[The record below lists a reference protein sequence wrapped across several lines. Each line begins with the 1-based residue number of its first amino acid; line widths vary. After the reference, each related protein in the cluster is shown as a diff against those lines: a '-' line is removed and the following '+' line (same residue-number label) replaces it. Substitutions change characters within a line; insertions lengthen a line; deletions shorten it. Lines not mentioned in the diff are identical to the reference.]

1 MPESKRAVGAAAPG
15 ALRSARS
22 QREERELFE
31 RLATSGDPRARDALI
46 ERFLPLARSVA
57 LRYQR
62 SYESVDDLLQVA
74 ALGLIKAIDRF
85 DADRGIAFSSF
96 AVPTILGEI
105 KRHFR
110 DRTWAVRVPRDL
122 QELSLRVDRAVS
134 ELGETLRRQPSVAE
148 IAAASNV
155 DEEAVLEALQAGGA
169 HRALSF
175 DAPYGGADDPATL
188 ADAIGV
194 DDSGFDH
201 AEARATVDALL
212 VILTPRERDILRRRF
227 EEDMT
232 QAEIGELIGI
242 SQMQVS
248 RLIRRSLARLHTVA
262 DARPRMRMLEPVE

>member
-1 MPESKRAVGAAAPG
+1 MPDLKQAGSGARA
-15 ALRSARS
+15 R
-22 QREERELFE
+22 REERELFAC
-31 RLATSGDPRARDALI
+31 LATSGDLHARDVLI
-46 ERFLPLARSVA
+46 ERFLPLARSVG

-62 SYESVDDLLQVA
+62 SYEPVDDILQVA

-85 DADRGIAFSSF
+85 DAERGIAFSSF

-122 QELSLRVDRAVS
+122 QELSLRVDRAVA

-148 IAAASNV
+148 IAAAAGV
-155 DEEAVLEALQAGGA
+155 DEESVLNALQASGA

-175 DAPYGGADDPATL
+175 DAPCGGAEEPATL

-194 DDSGFDH
+194 DDTGFDRV
-201 AEARATVDALL
+201 EARATVEALL
-212 VILTPRERDILRRRF
+212 VILTPRERYILRRRF
-227 EEDMT
+227 EGDMT
-232 QAEIGELIGI
+232 QAEIGELVGI

-262 DARPRMRMLEPVE
+262 GQRTGLRMLEPVE